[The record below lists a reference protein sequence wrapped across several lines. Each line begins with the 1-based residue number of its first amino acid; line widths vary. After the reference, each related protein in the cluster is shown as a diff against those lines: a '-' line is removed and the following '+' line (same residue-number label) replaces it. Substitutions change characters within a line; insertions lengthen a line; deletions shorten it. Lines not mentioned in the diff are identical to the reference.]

1 MLVDRFMKIKKL
13 QANDKKIIIP
23 DGSKVELWDFNVWST
38 SRPSRRFTIGADC
51 QVNYL
56 SLWSLFG
63 KRTKQKRTI
72 ELGSRSRLN
81 IQELILG
88 GSDLNLE
95 FVNKLAQDAQLDSQ
109 LLFFQRKREQ
119 LSVSSEFVFSGPG
132 SKGRQIINGVADDGA
147 QSDSRAN
154 LIIAKDAQQVDTRI
168 DMKLYLLGEA
178 SRGLMRPELRISAND
193 VFAGHSASTFK
204 LDEKNLFYLRSRGLS
219 SGQIKSLLV
228 HSLFNSFLVSLPSAR
243 AGEEIKKSARSY
255 LEMFN

>member
-23 DGSKVELWDFNVWST
+23 DGSRVELWDFNIQSI
-38 SRPSRRFTIGADC
+38 SRPSYRLIIGADC

-56 SLWSLFG
+56 SLWNLFN
-63 KRTKQKRTI
+63 RRSKQKRTI
-72 ELGSRSRLN
+72 ELGPRSRLN
-81 IQELILG
+81 LQELILG
-88 GSDLNLE
+88 GLDLNLE

-109 LLFFQRKREQ
+109 LLFFQRETEQ
-119 LSVSSEFVFSGPG
+119 LSISSEFIFAGLG
-132 SKGRQIINGVADDGA
+132 SKGKQIINGVADDRA

-154 LIIAKDAQQVDTRI
+154 LIIAKDAQKVDTRI

-178 SRGLMRPELRISAND
+178 SQGLMRPELRISAND

-228 HSLFNSFLVSLPSAR
+228 HSLFNSFLANLPSAR
-243 AGEEIKKSARSY
+243 AGGEIKKSARSY